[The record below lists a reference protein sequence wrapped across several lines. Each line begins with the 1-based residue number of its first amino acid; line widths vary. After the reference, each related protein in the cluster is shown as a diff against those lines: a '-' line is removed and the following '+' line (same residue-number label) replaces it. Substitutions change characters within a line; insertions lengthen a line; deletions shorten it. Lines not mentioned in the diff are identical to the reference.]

1 MAGFDFNDSLQ
12 IPTTEETQ
20 TASNNSAIPENVVQT
35 IGEDDNHS
43 RISMLSSSD
52 SSGVNLRYG
61 QHNNNTTSITSVVST
76 NSINELFEKESKF
89 TKEEKDTYLIELY
102 NKSTPTKYNSE
113 TLSNVS
119 TMVRNSVVKKLK
131 FIDNEHTSG
140 LSKEAIEETRK
151 YPSFWKPDLTITQSM
166 FNDILSEFPQL
177 KKATLSTKV
186 SAWMG
191 MREKVRQAVRGHRN
205 AVQTAIQNIIV
216 DGKNYFLS
224 LIIRYICYLIYTSQ
238 CLIDTA
244 ITTRVEK
251 IRSDDKRWS

>member
-1 MAGFDFNDSLQ
+1 MSNFNFNESIH
-12 IPTTEETQ
+12 IPNGDEAQ
-20 TASNNSAIPENVVQT
+20 TPSNDVTVPEDVT
-35 IGEDDNHS
+35 GATGDDDNHS

-61 QHNNNTTSITSVVST
+61 QQNNNTTSITSVVST
-76 NSINELFEKESKF
+76 NSINELFEKEAKF

-119 TMVRNSVVKKLK
+119 TIVRNSVVKKVK

-191 MREKVRQAVRGHRN
+191 MREKSDKLYVDIEMLCRQQYR
-205 AVQTAIQNIIV
+205 I
-216 DGKNYFLS
+216 L
-224 LIIRYICYLIYTSQ
+224 
-238 CLIDTA
+238 
-244 ITTRVEK
+244 
-251 IRSDDKRWS
+251 